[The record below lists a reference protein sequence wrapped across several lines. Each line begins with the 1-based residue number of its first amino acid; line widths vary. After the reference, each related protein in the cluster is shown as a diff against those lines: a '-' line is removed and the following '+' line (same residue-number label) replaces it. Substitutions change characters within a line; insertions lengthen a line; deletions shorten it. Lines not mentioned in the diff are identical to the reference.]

1 MLIILQNS
9 MIKEHKLTLGSDLQW
24 NFRKFRKE
32 PTMGQGHRDTSTCIH
47 SPVCTDLEQTIKN
60 QGQ

>member
-1 MLIILQNS
+1 
-9 MIKEHKLTLGSDLQW
+9 MIEEQKLTISLDLKR
-24 NFRKFRKE
+24 NFQNFRKE